1 MKVKYTGESDPIS
14 LLNGKIYD
22 VLSVEEDWYRI
33 IDEEGDDGHEPKGYL
48 YPPNEFE
55 LVEA

>member
-1 MKVKYTGESDPIS
+1 MKVKYIGESDPFV

-22 VLSVEEDWYRI
+22 VLSVEKSWYRV

-48 YPPNEFE
+48 YPPELFE